1 MHIIDR
7 RLNPG
12 GRSFTNRQRF
22 LRRAK
27 NLVQRA
33 VREDFKNRSIKDLDQ
48 GGEVSIVREGVHEP
62 VLRRAGGSGKRDV
75 VLPGNRDYVE
85 GDRIRRPQGGAGAGA
100 GSEAGQGSGEDAF
113 RFLLTREEYLDLFLD
128 DLELPNL
135 AKRKLATTE
144 AKELRR
150 AGYSTTGSPSS
161 LSVSRT
167 MRHSLSRR
175 IALRRPGRAAIREI
189 EEEIAKLEASG
200 GDPARLAALRVEH
213 ERLVQRSR
221 RIAYIDPIDLRYRR
235 YEQTPRPVAQA
246 VMFCLMD
253 VSGSMSEHMKDLAK
267 RFYALLHIF
276 LRRSY
281 RNVDVVFI
289 RHTDHAEEVDE
300 ETFFH
305 SPETGGTI
313 VSTALEEMLSV
324 VRARYNPD
332 DWNIYVAQASDGDN
346 IGTDNARVAALVN
359 ESILP
364 ICQYFAYLEVGRGD
378 THLPAGV
385 MTRTTDLWRT
395 YEGQVAPGGHFVM
408 RKVWHRREIYPVFRE
423 LFRRAGVDGGGKS

>member
-48 GGEVSIVREGVHEP
+48 GGEISIVREGVHEP
-62 VLRRAGGSGKRDV
+62 VLRRGSSGGGRRDY
-75 VLPGNRDYVE
+75 VLPGNKEYVE
-85 GDRIRRPQGGAGAGA
+85 GDNLRRPPPGGAGG
-100 GSEAGQGSGEDAF
+100 GGPEAGQGSGEDAF

-135 AKRKLATTE
+135 AKRKLTGAQ
-144 AKELRR
+144 AKEIHR
-150 AGYSTTGSPSS
+150 AGYSTTGSPSA
-161 LSVSRT
+161 LSVTRT
-167 MRHSLSRR
+167 MRNALSRR
-175 IALRRPGRAAIREI
+175 IALRRPGRAAIRAL
-189 EEEIAKLEASG
+189 EEEISALTDSGADPLRLEA
-200 GDPARLAALRVEH
+200 LQLEL
-213 ERLVQRSR
+213 ERLLMRSK

-300 ETFFH
+300 DTFFH

-313 VSTALEEMLSV
+313 VSTALDEMLRV
-324 VRARYNPD
+324 VRERYDPD

-346 IGTDNARVAALVN
+346 IGTDSSRVAKLVN
-359 ESILP
+359 EQILP
-364 ICQYFAYLEVGRGD
+364 ISQYFAYLEVGRGD
-378 THLPAGV
+378 SNLPAGIV
-385 MTRTTDLWRT
+385 TRTTDLWRT
-395 YEGQVAPGGHFVM
+395 YETQVPSGGHFVM

-423 LFRRAGVDGGGKS
+423 LFRRNGADEGGA

>member
-27 NLVQRA
+27 TLVQRA
-33 VREDFKNRSIKDLDQ
+33 VREDFKNRSIKDLEQ

-62 VLRRAGGSGKRDV
+62 VLRRGSGGGKRDF
-75 VLPGNRDYVE
+75 VLPGNKEYLE
-85 GDRIRRPQGGAGAGA
+85 GDSLKRPQGG
-100 GSEAGQGSGEDAF
+100 GSGGDGNEAGQGSGEDAF
-113 RFLLTREEYLDLFLD
+113 RFLLTRDEYLDLFLD

-135 AKRKLATTE
+135 AKRKLTGAE
-144 AKELRR
+144 SKEIHR
-150 AGYSTTGSPSS
+150 AGYSTSGSPSS

-175 IALRRPGRAAIREI
+175 IALRRPGKDAIRAL
-189 EEEIAKLEASG
+189 EEEISGLVVSGADPVRLEA
-200 GDPARLAALRVEH
+200 LKEEH
-213 ERLVQRSR
+213 QRLVRRSK

-235 YEQTPRPVAQA
+235 YESVPRPVAQA

-253 VSGSMSEHMKDLAK
+253 VSGSMSEQMKDLAK

-300 ETFFH
+300 NTFFH

-313 VSTALEEMLSV
+313 VSTALEEMMKV
-324 VRARYNPD
+324 VRERYNPD

-346 IGTDNARVAALVN
+346 IGTDNTKVAALVN

-378 THLPAGV
+378 GHLPTGV
-385 MTRTTDLWRT
+385 VTRTTDLWRA
-395 YEGQVAPGGHFVM
+395 YESQVPAGGHFVM

-423 LFRRAGVDGGGKS
+423 LFRRNGADGGGA